1 MAASSSTVKVDVGSF
16 AEDDFD
22 VKAWVNNALAARYAD
37 QQPSRLENGFSRLA
51 EEKAADVEEGFL

>member
-1 MAASSSTVKVDVGSF
+1 MAASSMTVKVDVGSF

-37 QQPSRLENGFSRLA
+37 QQPS
-51 EEKAADVEEGFL
+51 